1 MKKTLL
7 LVILMITLTFGAFAI
22 ELIQPTTGE
31 IVTTQSTVKP
41 SSLDINDIVLK
52 IFVLLLAIL
61 SIILGSLNFKNKNS
75 IMNIINMILQ
85 ILNAETRD
93 IDRDKL
99 QKIVDRYGK
108 NQKTGK

>member
-1 MKKTLL
+1 
-7 LVILMITLTFGAFAI
+7 
-22 ELIQPTTGE
+22 
-31 IVTTQSTVKP
+31 
-41 SSLDINDIVLK
+41 
-52 IFVLLLAIL
+52 
-61 SIILGSLNFKNKNS
+61 
-75 IMNIINMILQ
+75 MILQ